1 MRRTAAGLVMA
12 VALMLAPAASAQDN
26 GNAKS
31 DGSSVAATPAAAAQP
46 AADEGAP
53 AKKVTLTAGIDFVS
67 AYLFRGIFQE
77 DSGVI
82 APPYADVGVSV
93 YSGEGALKS
102 VTLNGG
108 IWNSLHSGPSGSG
121 NDAIERSAWY
131 EADYYGSVTFQVGQW
146 KPGAL
151 YTSYT
156 SPNDAFGTVH
166 ELAGVLAYDDS
177 GSAFPLNPK
186 AIVAVE
192 LKGQGDGGGG
202 LEDGGNKGTYF
213 EFGVRPVVPMSA
225 HPKYPVSLA
234 IPAKLGLSLKDYYEG
249 ASGSNRFGYFDLGGI
264 ISVPLAFMN
273 GRSSWDLHGGL
284 DLLWLGDNMQT
295 LNGGDR
301 VKPVFSIGVGVVY

>member
-1 MRRTAAGLVMA
+1 MRRTAAGFVVA
-12 VALMLAPAASAQDN
+12 AALMTAPAAIAQNN
-26 GNAKS
+26 GTTRS
-31 DGSSVAATPAAAAQP
+31 DGSSTAATPAATAQP

-53 AKKVTLTAGIDFVS
+53 AKKVTLMAGIDFVS

-82 APPYADVGVSV
+82 VPPYADVGVSV

-108 IWNSLHSGPSGSG
+108 VWNSLHSGPSGSG

-156 SPNDAFGTVH
+156 SPNDAFGSVH

-186 AIVAVE
+186 AIVAFE
-192 LKGQGDGGGG
+192 LDGQADGGGG

-284 DLLWLGDNMQT
+284 DVLWLGDNMRALT
-295 LNGGDR
+295 GGDR